1 MVSMTV
7 AELRLNS
14 NHGRL
19 MHAAWDLPAELRES
33 RVPGGGW
40 TAREVLAHV
49 LAWQEETARR
59 LACAEAPELNRSQL
73 DEWNARALANMHGLS
88 WDEILWRLQAGHD
101 QLKERLGE
109 EPPRWFGDRTYR
121 HYMEHTRELLALAAS
136 ATSATP
142 LVVGGRPGLL
152 LSRGR

>member
-1 MVSMTV
+1 MTL

-19 MHAAWDLPAELRES
+19 MHAARNLPAVLRES
-33 RVPGGGW
+33 LVPGGGW
-40 TAREVLAHV
+40 TAHQVLAHV
-49 LAWQEETARR
+49 LAWQEEAARR
-59 LACAEAPELNRSQL
+59 LVCGQAPELTRCQV
-73 DEWNARALANMHGLS
+73 DEWNARALASMQDLS
-88 WDEILWRLQAGHD
+88 WEEILWRLQTGHD
-101 QLKERLGE
+101 RLKGRLRE
-109 EPPRWFGDRTYR
+109 EPPSWFGDRTYR

-136 ATSATP
+136 ATWPTP